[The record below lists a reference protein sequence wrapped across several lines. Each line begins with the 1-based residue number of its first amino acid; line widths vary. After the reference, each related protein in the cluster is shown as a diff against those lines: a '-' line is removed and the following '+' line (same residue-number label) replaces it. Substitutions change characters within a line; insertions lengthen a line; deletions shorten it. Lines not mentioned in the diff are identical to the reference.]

1 MLHLPG
7 ELCKDRR
14 REQDDCSVLV
24 VVDMEGKE
32 WKTVRPPR
40 GSYAS
45 AIGWSQGCLHYAT
58 RSYPLVPAGNNY
70 GEEIAVWC
78 LTDYDSQK
86 WALKNTVRIDKLLD
100 LIEMDCYVAGF
111 HPDCDT
117 IFFVTRGVYDGDS
130 WDASSLASWDM
141 RRLEF
146 RTIRHLENGSGA
158 TYLPYVPMFSELT
171 LADGDVH

>member
-1 MLHLPG
+1 MLFRST
-7 ELCKDRR
+7 DRR
-14 REQDDCSVLV
+14 GDQDDRSVLV

-32 WKTVRPPR
+32 WKTVRPPP
-40 GSYAS
+40 GVYAG

-58 RSYPLVPAGNNY
+58 QSQGNDW
-70 GEEIAVWC
+70 GEEIAVWW
-78 LTDYDSQK
+78 LKDYDSQE

-100 LIEMDCYVAGF
+100 LLEMEYYVVGF

-117 IFFVTRGVYDGDS
+117 VFFVTRGAYDGDLH
-130 WDASSLASWDM
+130 DASSLASWDM

-158 TYLPYVPMFSELT
+158 T
-171 LADGDVH
+171 